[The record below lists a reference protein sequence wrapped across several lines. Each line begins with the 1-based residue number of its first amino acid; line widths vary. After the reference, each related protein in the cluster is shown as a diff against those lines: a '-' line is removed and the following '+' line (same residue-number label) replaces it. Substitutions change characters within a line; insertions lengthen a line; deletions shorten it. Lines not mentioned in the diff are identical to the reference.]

1 MEHPAK
7 SNIGYVTKLNPQPMV
22 LLAMF
27 KVPNKSFGMGFN
39 R

>member
-1 MEHPAK
+1 MEHTAK

-22 LLAMF
+22 PLAMF